1 MDMCFNRLLLKN
13 FRIRVM
19 YIIAI
24 LITIFFVYINRN
36 AGAIGYLIDSNSKL
50 IIFANLFMI
59 LLFSR
64 MRIYLEI
71 SKYSIVR
78 IGNEEFTKNIL
89 KSELFFY
96 INFVIFI
103 YIICALFL
111 GIENYFV
118 YLVQVIITISVLA
131 LTEILYIRAIY
142 LKHSLM
148 LTLIISYV
156 LLIVH
161 NYWIE
166 PIVFKLLGF

>member
-1 MDMCFNRLLLKN
+1 
-13 FRIRVM
+13 
-19 YIIAI
+19 
-24 LITIFFVYINRN
+24 
-36 AGAIGYLIDSNSKL
+36 
-50 IIFANLFMI
+50 
-59 LLFSR
+59 

-148 LTLIISYV
+148 ITLIISYV

-166 PIVFKLLGF
+166 PIIFKLLGF

>member
-59 LLFSR
+59 LLFNR

-89 KSELFFY
+89 NSELFFY
-96 INFVIFI
+96 INFVI
-103 YIICALFL
+103 
-111 GIENYFV
+111 
-118 YLVQVIITISVLA
+118 
-131 LTEILYIRAIY
+131 
-142 LKHSLM
+142 
-148 LTLIISYV
+148 
-156 LLIVH
+156 
-161 NYWIE
+161 
-166 PIVFKLLGF
+166 